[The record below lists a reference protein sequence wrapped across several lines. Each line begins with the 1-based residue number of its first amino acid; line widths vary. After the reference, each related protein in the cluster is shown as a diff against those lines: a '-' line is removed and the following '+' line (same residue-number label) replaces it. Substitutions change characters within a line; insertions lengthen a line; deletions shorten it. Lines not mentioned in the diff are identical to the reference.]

1 MTKVNPQAVALAY
14 GSHAVAPRIL
24 AKGSGLLAEVIIAR
38 AKEMGVPL
46 TAEPEVVSIL
56 MQLEVDEFIPPTLY
70 AVVAEILVWAYSL
83 DPSGSKLTRDSIS

>member
-1 MTKVNPQAVALAY
+1 
-14 GSHAVAPRIL
+14 
-24 AKGSGLLAEVIIAR
+24 
-38 AKEMGVPL
+38 MGVPL